1 MQTKTKSIISHTQ
14 KQMLTFTKKQ
24 VNIQTKTLIYT
35 DDIFIS
41 IVILDISNA
50 PLSFLIFRNVYIGG
64 QK

>member
-24 VNIQTKTLIYT
+24 VNIQKTLIYT

>member
-24 VNIQTKTLIYT
+24 VNKTLIYT

>member
-1 MQTKTKSIISHTQ
+1 MQTKTMSIISHTQ

-24 VNIQTKTLIYT
+24 VNIQNT